1 MGSTVSLLAL
11 VQYPDKMK
19 TLIVFGFWM
28 DLEKKIPEIEFGD
41 PELKINTA
49 KDAASD
55 FITPGSISQRA
66 VDRYVQ
72 MALSADPIRVD
83 WNMLDQFN
91 SIDPSK
97 IDLPVLILQGEFD
110 PIAPTPIQA
119 RLFTRIKTSHKI
131 WAVIPGGDHAA
142 FMETPRSY
150 FIKVLSQFC
159 TQP

>member
-1 MGSTVSLLAL
+1 
-11 VQYPDKMK
+11 
-19 TLIVFGFWM
+19 
-28 DLEKKIPEIEFGD
+28 
-41 PELKINTA
+41 
-49 KDAASD
+49 
-55 FITPGSISQRA
+55 
-66 VDRYVQ
+66 

-91 SIDPSK
+91 AIDPSK

-119 RLFTRIKTSHKI
+119 RLFTRLKTPHKI
-131 WAVIPGGDHAA
+131 WVVIPGGDHAA